1 MHERRVRK
9 SVDVAINGVIY
20 YCGNAALIDIVP
32 LVDPHV
38 IGLEQGRFIAVFEVR
53 DSDQAP
59 NPVNLVLPAL
69 CVLVVCP
76 CSRSR
81 PHDSDRKYYGC
92 QNQASGLHHSSV
104 SNRHDSS
111 SQIIV

>member
-1 MHERRVRK
+1 MHERRVRQR
-9 SVDVAINGVIY
+9 VDVAIDGVIY
-20 YCGNAALIDIVP
+20 DLGDAAFIDVVP
-32 LVDPHV
+32 LVGPHW
-38 IGLEQGRFIAVFEVR
+38 IGLEQGRFVAVFEVR

-81 PHDSDRKYYGC
+81 PHDSDRNHDGC
-92 QNQASGLHHSSV
+92 QNQTSSLHHSSV
-104 SNRHDSS
+104 SNRHDPS